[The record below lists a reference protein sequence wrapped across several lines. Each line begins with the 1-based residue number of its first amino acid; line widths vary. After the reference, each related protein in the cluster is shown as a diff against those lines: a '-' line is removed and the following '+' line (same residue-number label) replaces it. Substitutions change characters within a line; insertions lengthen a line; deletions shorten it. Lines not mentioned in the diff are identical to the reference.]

1 MLSNCVKFEKDT
13 ESINQNVS
21 KSSNEKMV
29 LSNCVVCSR
38 EKARLLKKQ
47 GPSMLLSKLGIKNSF
62 SKIPLLCDIL
72 LLKVL

>member
-38 EKARLLKKQ
+38 KKARLLKKQ
-47 GPSMLLSKLGIKNSF
+47 GPSMLLTN
-62 SKIPLLCDIL
+62 
-72 LLKVL
+72 

>member
-1 MLSNCVKFEKDT
+1 MLSNFVKFEKDT

-38 EKARLLKKQ
+38 EKARLLK
-47 GPSMLLSKLGIKNSF
+47 
-62 SKIPLLCDIL
+62 
-72 LLKVL
+72 